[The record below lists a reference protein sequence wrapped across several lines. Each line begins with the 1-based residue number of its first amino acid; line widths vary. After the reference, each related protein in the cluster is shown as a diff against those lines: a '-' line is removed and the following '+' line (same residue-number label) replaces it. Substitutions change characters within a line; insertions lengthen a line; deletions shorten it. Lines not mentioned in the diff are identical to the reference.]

1 MLDINSNIRYKYINK
16 NDRTFAAQ
24 MNFTRLMNRIILIAI
39 IGFFAYGFNV
49 STENDNAILEQST
62 KGGEVVVGLR
72 VGNKAPELKFKDP
85 NGNDIALSSL
95 KGKMVLIDFWASW
108 CGPCRRENPNVV
120 RVYEKY
126 RESKFKNGKGF
137 TIYGVSL
144 DVDKKRW
151 QNAIIQD
158 KLNWESHVSDLK
170 GWSSEAG
177 RIYSVRAIPTN
188 VLIDGD
194 GIIVGKNLRG
204 AALDN
209 ALQQLVAK

>member
-1 MLDINSNIRYKYINK
+1 
-16 NDRTFAAQ
+16 

-209 ALQQLVAK
+209 ALQQLAAK

>member
-1 MLDINSNIRYKYINK
+1 
-16 NDRTFAAQ
+16 
-24 MNFTRLMNRIILIAI
+24 MNYTRLMNRIILIAL

-49 STENDNAILEQST
+49 TTNDDYIAYEQST
-62 KGGEVVVGLR
+62 NDGEVVVGLKI
-72 VGNKAPELKFKDP
+72 GNKAPELNFKDP
-85 NGNDIALSSL
+85 NGKDIALSSL
-95 KGKMVLIDFWASW
+95 KGKVVLIDFWASW

-126 RESKFKNGKGF
+126 RDSKFKNGKGF

-151 QNAIIQD
+151 QNAIVQD

-177 RIYSVRAIPTN
+177 RLYSVRAIPTN

-204 AALDN
+204 PALED
-209 ALQQLVAK
+209 ALVRLQTK